1 MIHLLQVFFL
11 IDKET
16 IFEIE
21 YVQLFA
27 KISQF
32 LRLCLF
38 KPYVRYVKI

>member
-1 MIHLLQVFFL
+1 MIHLLHVFFF
-11 IDKET
+11 DKET

-32 LRLCLF
+32 LHLCLF
-38 KPYVRYVKI
+38 KPYVRYIKI